1 MENDTLKGTIL
12 IVDDNPSNIQL
23 LSDVLGQD
31 HFIKTAQNG
40 PDALNIAL
48 SDQPDLIL
56 LDVMMPGMDGYQ
68 VCSELKAS
76 PETSDIPVIF
86 LTVLNEEKNEA
97 FGLKLGAIDY
107 IVKPTSA
114 NLIRARVKN
123 HIELKRYRDMLK
135 DLGQIDGLTGIPNR
149 RFFDIVLDK
158 EWRRAER
165 EKHPLSVIMIDID
178 HFKAF
183 NDSNGHMAGDDCLR
197 TVAQAIA
204 HVLKRPGDIAA
215 RWGGEEFACVLPN
228 IDAKSAQLMAE
239 TILAAVRDLAIPH
252 PSSPV
257 AKVVTISL
265 GTASQVD
272 FSRGSTVTLMEEAD
286 KNLYTAKSLGRNRV
300 AAPSDISSPGTMPA

>member
-1 MENDTLKGTIL
+1 MENDALKGTIL

-23 LSDVLGQD
+23 LGDVLEQD
-31 HFIKTAQNG
+31 HVIKTAQNG
-40 PDALNIAL
+40 PDALKIAL

-114 NLIRARVKN
+114 NIIRARVKN

-149 RFFDIVLDK
+149 RFFEIVLNK

-178 HFKAF
+178 NFKAF
-183 NDSNGHMAGDDCLR
+183 NDSNGHLAGDDCLR
-197 TVAQAIA
+197 AVAQAIA

-239 TILAAVRDLAIPH
+239 AILVAVRDLAIAH

-272 FSRGSTVTLMEEAD
+272 FSRGSTASLMEEAD

-300 AAPSDISSPGTMPA
+300 AAQPGMSSPETMPA